1 VVQASDYSSSTSA
14 MTRFVEESD
23 GGRYLLLTEC
33 AMGDNIAAA
42 NPDKEMIRMC
52 SVRCPH
58 MNEVKLQEVIDA
70 LRYNQHVIEVPEDL
84 RVRAKLSI
92 DRMLAIPPEPRS

>member
-1 VVQASDYSSSTSA
+1 
-14 MTRFVEESD
+14 
-23 GGRYLLLTEC
+23 
-33 AMGDNIAAA
+33 MGDNIAAA

-70 LRYNQHVIEVPEDL
+70 LRFNQHVVEVDEEL
-84 RVRAKLSI
+84 RVRAKRSI
-92 DRMLAIPPEPRS
+92 DRMLEVQPAKSPRPAHA